1 MRHADPKKQAKSK
14 QAKGTPLGEQ
24 LAQLRAAMGAKVRA
38 GDGDSAIETLLD
50 IIAAQ
55 HHDIDR
61 LTRLYKA
68 AQRARFGR
76 RTEKLTAEELG
87 QLALALGATDEDAAA
102 PEPQV
107 PVTEQQEEDA
117 GDKPDAAE
125 SKPPRKKGS
134 KKGRHPGR
142 TRLDPSLARRVTLH
156 TVPTEER
163 DCIHCGTA
171 MQTVGHIDHERVE
184 YIPARIEV
192 AVDRREKVAC
202 MACHQDI
209 ATASR
214 PGGCKEERQPQSV
227 AAEHS
232 ATTQLGSVPSCDG
245 SDMGTEPPSVRSD
258 VNTNTEERSASAPA
272 RTASTPADEAIAPG
286 AHVYR
291 RAGASLLA
299 HLLEAKCDDALPIYR
314 QRQQLARL
322 GFDVPLNTLYGYWDA
337 ASHIVQPVA
346 QMVLS
351 EVLDKPIVGVDDT
364 RLDWLNPAA
373 KAARKRG
380 HLWCFVGSGDLV
392 AFEFTESWAAD
403 EVAPW
408 IDAIDGYIQCDDYK
422 GYSALREIDD
432 KTKAPL
438 VPPSRR
444 LGCWMHVRRRF
455 HQAFKAGEKQAIIP
469 LGHIKDLYAV
479 ETKARDAGMT
489 PDERLALRQ
498 RESVPVAEAFFAWV
512 RARQPLERPGSYVGQ
527 GLHYALDQEAFV
539 MRCLTDGRFELDTGR
554 VERQIREPVIGR
566 KNYLFSGS
574 AAAASRL
581 AGVYTLVCS
590 CQNLGINTR
599 AYLTDIIIKLQ
610 AGFPLR
616 EINRLRPDI
625 WAAEQ
630 PTLVAQQAA
639 Q

>member
-1 MRHADPKKQAKSK
+1 MSHAAPERKAKLK
-14 QAKGTPLGEQ
+14 PCKTTPLVEQ
-24 LAQLRAAMGAKVRA
+24 LAQLRNAMGAKVRA
-38 GDGDSAIETLLD
+38 GDGDSAIETLLE

-61 LTRLYKA
+61 LTRLYKV

-87 QLALALGATDEDAAA
+87 QLALALGATDEEAAG

-107 PVTEQQEEDA
+107 PATEQQEEDA
-117 GDKPDAAE
+117 GDNSGAPMGN
-125 SKPPRKKGS
+125 PPRKKGS

-142 TRLDPSLARRVTLH
+142 TRLDPALARRVTLH
-156 TVPTEER
+156 TVPDEER

-171 MQTVGHIDHERVE
+171 MQTIGHIDHERVD
-184 YIPARIEV
+184 YIPARLEV
-192 AVDRREKVAC
+192 EIDRREKIAC

-209 ATASR
+209 ATAGR
-214 PGGCKEERQPQSV
+214 PGNREEPRRSKGGAMAHDDTQPGIVPLCGGSDAEAESSGAGGEE
-227 AAEHS
+227 AAIAVQFS
-232 ATTQLGSVPSCDG
+232 ATAPTQTAGSQPDH
-245 SDMGTEPPSVRSD
+245 
-258 VNTNTEERSASAPA
+258 
-272 RTASTPADEAIAPG
+272 AIAPG

-337 ASHIVQPVA
+337 ASRLVQPVA
-346 QMVLS
+346 QVVLS
-351 EVLDKPIVGVDDT
+351 EVLGKSIVGVDDT
-364 RLDWLNPAA
+364 RLDWLDPAA

-380 HLWCFVGSGDLV
+380 HLWCFVGDGDLV

-422 GYSALREIDD
+422 GYSALREVDD
-432 KTKAPL
+432 KTKVPL
-438 VPPSRR
+438 VPPARR
-444 LGCWMHVRRRF
+444 LGCWMHVRRPF

-479 ETKARDAGMT
+479 EAKARDASMT

-512 RARQPLERPGSYVGQ
+512 RDRQGLERPGSYVGQ
-527 GLHYALDQEAFV
+527 GLRYALDQEAFV
-539 MRCLTDGRFELDTGR
+539 MRCLTHGRFELDTGR

-610 AGFPLR
+610 AGYPLR
-616 EINRLRPDI
+616 EINRLRPDV
-625 WAAEQ
+625 WAAERS
-630 PTLVAQQAA
+630 TLVAHQLA